1 MSVFLRIVLL
11 LKQLI
16 VMDCVLDIVCSM
28 MSKENSS
35 NRSDMVLNE
44 DGVVL
49 DYTFLERMLYY
60 FTVKQLIPDSE
71 EYEPVIEGDYQFI
84 VKFRDSED
92 RNYIPSLIEELFM
105 EYSKPCLVKIYS
117 EGSKAEWYYMWDER
131 EFILE

>member
-1 MSVFLRIVLL
+1 M
-11 LKQLI
+11 KQLI

>member
-1 MSVFLRIVLL
+1 
-11 LKQLI
+11 
-16 VMDCVLDIVCSM
+16 

-117 EGSKAEWYYMWDER
+117 EGSKAEWYYIWDER